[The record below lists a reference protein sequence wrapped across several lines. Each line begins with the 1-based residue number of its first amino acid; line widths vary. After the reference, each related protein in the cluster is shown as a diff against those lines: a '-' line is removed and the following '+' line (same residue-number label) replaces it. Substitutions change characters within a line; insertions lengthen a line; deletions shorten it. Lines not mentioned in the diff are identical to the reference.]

1 MTTTNNNANNSNVT
15 INAAAVTASTEDKR
29 MKKYRR
35 QKIATIIAAVCSAIT
50 CTALC
55 VQGSH
60 IPAGVMY
67 ASIIAG
73 IGCYFAAGIPGLF
86 HFIAKAVRKT
96 LTVVPVFPINIIAF
110 FTGSFLILMAVLF
123 CPIFGTAWSLQE
135 TRNELKEAAE

>member
-1 MTTTNNNANNSNVT
+1 MTTTNNANNANAT
-15 INAAAVTASTEDKR
+15 INAAAITASTEDKR

-55 VQGSH
+55 VQNSH

-73 IGCYFAAGIPGLF
+73 IACYFAAGISGLF
-86 HFIAKAVRKT
+86 HFITKAVKKT
-96 LTVVPVFPINIIAF
+96 WTAVPVFPINIIAF
-110 FTGSFLILMAVLF
+110 FTGIFLILMLVLF
-123 CPIFGTAWSLQE
+123 CPLFGTAWSLQE
-135 TRNELKEAAE
+135 TRNELKEAAA